1 MGVEIKGHFCML
13 AKTYETDPNLFRRNV
28 VIFKSAD
35 YSGCKLLKLFMLV
48 AIACWAA
55 AVNDKENIGM
65 LA

>member
-1 MGVEIKGHFCML
+1 ML

-28 VIFKSAD
+28 VIFKPAD
-35 YSGCKLLKLFMLV
+35 YPGCKLLKLFMLV